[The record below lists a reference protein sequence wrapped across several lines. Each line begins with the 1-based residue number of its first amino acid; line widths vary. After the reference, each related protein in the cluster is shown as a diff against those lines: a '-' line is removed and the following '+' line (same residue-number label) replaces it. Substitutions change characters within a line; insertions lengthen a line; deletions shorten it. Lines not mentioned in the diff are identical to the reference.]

1 MRNRWTLALFLFA
14 GCAPPPLIAPDGPP
28 LAQQV
33 AASPFTE
40 PRGPMPTMVNYAPA
54 SPETAFRVV
63 MIKDKLLGE
72 NPKVGIKPNVA
83 AIGSADPEI
92 FHSGLNLIF
101 ITEGLVRQCQ
111 SEGQLAAILAY
122 ELGRMISERE
132 ATVSDEIRQPERQLP
147 IQLPIGSNGNSRDA
161 DPTNYIQLAQHEKL
175 YPKQPRKLARPNPFL
190 IARDVLERA
199 GYQRT
204 DLDAAMPILQNAE
217 RFQVLENQ
225 FKGTIKQ
232 GDWKAP

>member
-1 MRNRWTLALFLFA
+1 MRNRWSLGLLLLA
-14 GCAPPPLIAPDGPP
+14 GCLSTLPEEPPTE
-28 LAQQV
+28 QV
-33 AASPFTE
+33 ASAPFME
-40 PRGPMPTMVNYAPA
+40 PRRPMPTKVNYAPA
-54 SPETAFRVV
+54 SPETSFRVV

-92 FHSGLNLIF
+92 FHTGLNQIF

-132 ATVSDEIRQPERQLP
+132 ATISDEIRQPERPLP

-175 YPKQPRKLARPNPFL
+175 YPKHPRKLAPPNPSL

-225 FKGTIKQ
+225 FKGTLKQ

>member
-1 MRNRWTLALFLFA
+1 MRNPWSLGLLLLA
-14 GCAPPPLIAPDGPP
+14 GCLPTLPEESPT
-28 LAQQV
+28 QQV
-33 AASPFTE
+33 PSAPFTE
-40 PRGPMPTMVNYAPA
+40 SRRPIPTKVNYAPA
-54 SPETAFRVV
+54 SPETSFRVV

-72 NPKVGIKPNVA
+72 SPKVGIKPNVA

-92 FHSGLNLIF
+92 FHTGLNQIF

-132 ATVSDEIRQPERQLP
+132 AAVSDEIRQPERQLP

-175 YPKQPRKLARPNPFL
+175 YPKHPGKLAPPNPFL

-204 DLDAAMPILQNAE
+204 DLDAALPILQNAE
-217 RFQVLENQ
+217 RFQVLEHQ
-225 FKGTIKQ
+225 FKGTLKQ

>member
-1 MRNRWTLALFLFA
+1 MRNRWSLGLLLLT
-14 GCAPPPLIAPDGPP
+14 GCLSTMPEDPPTE
-28 LAQQV
+28 QV
-33 AASPFTE
+33 PSAPFTE
-40 PRGPMPTMVNYAPA
+40 LRRPMPTKVNYAPA
-54 SPETAFRVV
+54 SPETSFRVV

-92 FHSGLNLIF
+92 FHTGLNQIF

-175 YPKQPRKLARPNPFL
+175 YPKHPRKLAPPNPSL

-225 FKGTIKQ
+225 FKGTLKQ

>member
-1 MRNRWTLALFLFA
+1 
-14 GCAPPPLIAPDGPP
+14 
-28 LAQQV
+28 
-33 AASPFTE
+33 
-40 PRGPMPTMVNYAPA
+40 MPTKVNYAPA
-54 SPETAFRVV
+54 SPETSFRVV

-72 NPKVGIKPNVA
+72 NPKIGIRPNVA

-92 FHSGLNLIF
+92 FHIGLNQIF
-101 ITEGLVRQCQ
+101 LTEGLVRQCQ

-132 ATVSDEIRQPERQLP
+132 ATISAEIRQPERPLP
-147 IQLPIGSNGNSRDA
+147 IQLPIGGNGNSRDA

-175 YPKQPRKLARPNPFL
+175 YPKRPPKLAPPNPSL

>member
-1 MRNRWTLALFLFA
+1 MRNRWSLGLLLLT
-14 GCAPPPLIAPDGPP
+14 GCLSTMPEDPPTE
-28 LAQQV
+28 QV
-33 AASPFTE
+33 PSAPFTQQ
-40 PRGPMPTMVNYAPA
+40 RRPMPTKVNYAPA
-54 SPETAFRVV
+54 SPETSFRVV
-63 MIKDKLLGE
+63 MIKDKLLGD
-72 NPKVGIKPNVA
+72 NPKVGIRPNVA

-92 FHSGLNLIF
+92 FHIGLNQIF
-101 ITEGLVRQCQ
+101 LTEGLVRQCQ

-132 ATVSDEIRQPERQLP
+132 AAISDEIRQPERPLP
-147 IQLPIGSNGNSRDA
+147 IHLPIGSNGNSRDA

-175 YPKQPRKLARPNPFL
+175 YPKHPRKLAPPNPFL